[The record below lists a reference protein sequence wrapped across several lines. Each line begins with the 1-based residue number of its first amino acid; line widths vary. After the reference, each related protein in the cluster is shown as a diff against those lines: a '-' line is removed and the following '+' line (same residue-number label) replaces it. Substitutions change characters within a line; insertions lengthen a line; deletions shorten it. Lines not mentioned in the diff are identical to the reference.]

1 MSDFTSGNPAT
12 AGPNNDG
19 SQSLARESKIG
30 QFINGAVVAVALYLA
45 DAVGDFDFT
54 PLPDQVEPIAVAAA
68 GVAVGLLTAYVTKNR
83 KRAIPLRRIS

>member
-30 QFINGAVVAVALYLA
+30 QVINGLVVTVALYGA
-45 DAVGDFDFT
+45 DAIGDFDFT
-54 PLPDQVEPIAVAAA
+54 PLPDALEPIAVAAA
-68 GVAVGLLTAYVTKNR
+68 GVAIGLLSAWATKNR
-83 KRAIPLRRIS
+83 KRAIPLRRVS